1 MFRVKSDQPAAGR
14 RWLPATRR
22 GRLAALA
29 VAVAAVAGGTFAG
42 VATANGGDEG
52 PLAVTAHMMEGFP
65 TLTASDWVTHGD
77 HAVVIEMV
85 PGSERK
91 AALPEDKKDNGE
103 GHIPRTAT
111 MKVDQVL
118 WSKPGA
124 EAAPATYPVE
134 LLGWWWEDGSE
145 REFAWQGEP
154 RYEEGHKYI
163 ALLVKGDDG
172 KWNATMHTMPYDDG
186 KVGTGESAGKTTT
199 GENAGELQ
207 GLEEEAHDKN
217 AAAVKQ
223 LLEAA
228 QSAK

>member
-1 MFRVKSDQPAAGR
+1 MFRVKSDQPAVGR
-14 RWLPATRR
+14 RWLPVTRR
-22 GRLAALA
+22 GRLTALA
-29 VAVAAVAGGTFAG
+29 VAVTAVAGGTFAG

-52 PLAVTAHMMEGFP
+52 PLAITAHMMEGIP

-85 PGSERK
+85 PGSERRG
-91 AALPEDKKDNGE
+91 ALPEDKKDNGE

-124 EAAPATYPVE
+124 EAAPKTYPVE
-134 LLGWWWEDGSE
+134 LLGWWWEGSSE

-172 KWNATMHTMPYDDG
+172 KWGATSHAMPYDDG
-186 KVGTGESAGKTTT
+186 KVGTGESAGKTST
-199 GENAGELQ
+199 GETAGELQ
-207 GLEEEAHDKN
+207 GLEKEAHGKN

-228 QSAK
+228 QPK

>member
-1 MFRVKSDQPAAGR
+1 MA
-14 RWLPATRR
+14 
-22 GRLAALA
+22 
-29 VAVAAVAGGTFAG
+29 
-42 VATANGGDEG
+42 
-52 PLAVTAHMMEGFP
+52 FP

-85 PGSERK
+85 PGSERRG
-91 AALPEDKKDNGE
+91 ALPEDKKDNGE

-124 EAAPATYPVE
+124 EAAPETYPVE
-134 LLGWWWEDGSE
+134 LLGWWWEGGSE

-172 KWNATMHTMPYDDG
+172 KWGATSHAMPYDDG
-186 KVGTGESAGKTTT
+186 KVGTGESDGKTST
-199 GENAGELQ
+199 GENAGGLQ
-207 GLEEEAHDKN
+207 GLEEEAHGKN
-217 AAAVKQ
+217 ATVVKQ

-228 QSAK
+228 QPTK